1 MKSRTK
7 KRWFALIILLL
18 CAVVIGLFYWNGQ
31 KKIQSDEGY
40 LVKYSLLFTPVSITP
55 LIDTEDARFDLNASR
70 PIAKGDLKWR
80 DALLVAHRVN
90 SNNYSIMHKHSPKF
104 LPAHSYCWCDNESH
118 PHCICR
124 LLLPH
129 SEPFYGILC
138 L

>member
-1 MKSRTK
+1 MKNRAK

-31 KKIQSDEGY
+31 KKMQNDEGY

-55 LIDTEDARFDLNASR
+55 LIDTEDASR

-90 SNNYSIMHKHSPKF
+90 SNKYSAPDKKLEVIVH
-104 LPAHSYCWCDNESH
+104 
-118 PHCICR
+118 
-124 LLLPH
+124 
-129 SEPFYGILC
+129 GI
-138 L
+138 